1 MIHNVNFLAPNFGL
15 TEDLYNYY
23 IGECL
28 KPYLRNLNTRYQVS
42 TNGSYVSL
50 LPPIHTAKNFSVN
63 SEMMSQYQRTGGT
76 MYKQADTMT
85 PDAYEYG
92 SDMRPSFGGHSLN
105 SHRSTWR
112 WSVYD
117 LMMPWIKFI
126 SHFNNLGDSV
136 IFTAGREDSRIYL
149 PITSRFPQID
159 SRQCVASPTLSQGIE
174 RLNGWGYIYKN
185 ISAPRRTLSIFNEQY
200 LRATGG
206 FDEATPEDIL
216 SMANAT
222 ATFVENNSISCT
234 LSSSMPEEYID
245 DSEDVFDMDSPVM
258 QERLGV
264 QQPEEAPSVLEVRSY
279 KGFNRVHK
287 ASKKAKFTIGFEVE
301 KEDSSVRR
309 SVDADLL
316 YNTTRWAKERDGS
329 LSSYSGY
336 ELVSPTYDLYTN
348 DLDNDLKNS
357 DELRNHIDARYN
369 TSTCGGHIH
378 LGATGVTGKRLF
390 QMMGPWIPLIY
401 SLYVGRINGRH
412 CKVKKNENII
422 RDDEKYQS
430 VRIFDN
436 RIELRIISAV
446 PDVDTLLWRRDLLR
460 IICDNLSATP
470 FTILAMMH
478 DKRSKLHKHLRKQYS
493 ASNLEKKIQLYV
505 YFANQLLSSDYTRL
519 EKRIPEWERMFTS
532 EQRSHLRAH
541 GFSNYVS

>member
-15 TEDLYNYY
+15 PEDLFNYY
-23 IGECL
+23 TDECL
-28 KPYLRNLNTRYQVS
+28 RPYLRNLNTRYQAS
-42 TNGSYVSL
+42 SNGTYVPL

-63 SEMMSQYQRTGGT
+63 SDMRSQYQRTGGT
-76 MYKQADTMT
+76 LYKQADMT
-85 PDAYEYG
+85 ADAYAYG
-92 SDMRPSFGGHSLN
+92 SNVRASFKGQSSPLHS
-105 SHRSTWR
+105 SMWC

-117 LMMPWIKFI
+117 LMIPWTKFI
-126 SHFNNLGDSV
+126 SHFNNLGESV
-136 IFTAGREDSRIYL
+136 IFTAGREDNRIYL
-149 PITSRFPQID
+149 PIASKFPQFD
-159 SRQCVASPTLSQGIE
+159 SRHCIASPSVSEGVE

-185 ISAPRRTLSIFNEQY
+185 LNAPRGVLSMFNEQY
-200 LRATGG
+200 LRDIGG
-206 FDEATPEDIL
+206 FDEATAEDIL

-222 ATFVENNSISCT
+222 AFFVENNSISCC

-245 DSEDVFDMDSPVM
+245 DSEDVFDMDSPDM
-258 QERLGV
+258 QARLGIP
-264 QQPEEAPSVLEVRSY
+264 QAEETPPVLEVRSY

-357 DELRNHIDARYN
+357 EDLRNHIDAQYN
-369 TSTCGGHIH
+369 TGSCGGHIH

-436 RIELRIISAV
+436 RVELRIISAV

-460 IICDNLSATP
+460 LICDNLSATP

-493 ASNLEKKIQLYV
+493 ATNLEKKIQLYV

>member
-15 TEDLYNYY
+15 TEDSYNYY
-23 IGECL
+23 ADECL
-28 KPYLRNLNTRYQVS
+28 RPYLRNLNTRYQAS
-42 TNGSYVSL
+42 SNGTYVPL

-63 SEMMSQYQRTGGT
+63 SDMRSQYQRTGGT
-76 MYKQADTMT
+76 LYRQADMT
-85 PDAYEYG
+85 ADAYAYG
-92 SDMRPSFGGHSLN
+92 SNVRASFKGQSSPLHS
-105 SHRSTWR
+105 SMWC

-117 LMMPWIKFI
+117 LMIPWTKFI
-126 SHFNNLGDSV
+126 SHFNNLGESV
-136 IFTAGREDSRIYL
+136 IFTAGREDNRIYL
-149 PITSRFPQID
+149 PIASKFPQFD
-159 SRQCVASPTLSQGIE
+159 SEQRIARPSVSEGIE
-174 RLNGWGYIYKN
+174 RLNGWGYIYIN
-185 ISAPRRTLSIFNEQY
+185 LNAPRGTLSTFNEQY
-200 LRATGG
+200 LRTAGG
-206 FDEATPEDIL
+206 FNEATPEDIL

-222 ATFVENNSISCT
+222 AFFVENNSISCC

-245 DSEDVFDMDSPVM
+245 DSEDVFDMDSPDM
-258 QERLGV
+258 QARLGIP
-264 QQPEEAPSVLEVRSY
+264 QAEETPPVLEVRSY

-357 DELRNHIDARYN
+357 DDLRNHIDAKYN

-390 QMMGPWIPLIY
+390 QMMGPWLPLIY

-436 RIELRIISAV
+436 RVELRIISAV

-460 IICDNLSATP
+460 LICDNLSATP

-493 ASNLEKKIQLYV
+493 ATNLEKKIQLYV

>member
-15 TEDLYNYY
+15 PEDLFNYY
-23 IGECL
+23 TDECL
-28 KPYLRNLNTRYQVS
+28 RPYLRNLNTRYQAS
-42 TNGSYVSL
+42 SNGTYVPL
-50 LPPIHTAKNFSVN
+50 LPPIHTAKSFSVN
-63 SEMMSQYQRTGGT
+63 DDMRSQYQRTGGT
-76 MYKQADTMT
+76 LYRQADMT
-85 PDAYEYG
+85 ADAYAYG
-92 SDMRPSFGGHSLN
+92 SNMRASFKGQSSPLHS
-105 SHRSTWR
+105 SMWC

-117 LMMPWIKFI
+117 LMIPWTKFI
-126 SHFNNLGDSV
+126 SHFSNIGESV
-136 IFTAGREDSRIYL
+136 IFTAGREDNRIYL
-149 PITSRFPQID
+149 PIASKFPQFD
-159 SRQCVASPTLSQGIE
+159 SRHCIASPSVSEGVE

-185 ISAPRRTLSIFNEQY
+185 LNAPRGVLSMFNEQY
-200 LRATGG
+200 LRDIGG
-206 FDEATPEDIL
+206 FNEATPEDIL

-222 ATFVENNSISCT
+222 ALFVENNSISCC

-245 DSEDVFDMDSPVM
+245 DSEDVFDMDSPEM
-258 QERLGV
+258 QARLGV
-264 QQPEEAPSVLEVRSY
+264 QQPETPPVLEVRSY

-357 DELRNHIDARYN
+357 DDLRNHIDAKYN
-369 TSTCGGHIH
+369 TSSCGGHIH

-390 QMMGPWIPLIY
+390 QMMGPWLPLIY

-436 RIELRIISAV
+436 RVELRIISAV

-460 IICDNLSATP
+460 LICDNLSATP

-493 ASNLEKKIQLYV
+493 ATNLEKKIQLYV